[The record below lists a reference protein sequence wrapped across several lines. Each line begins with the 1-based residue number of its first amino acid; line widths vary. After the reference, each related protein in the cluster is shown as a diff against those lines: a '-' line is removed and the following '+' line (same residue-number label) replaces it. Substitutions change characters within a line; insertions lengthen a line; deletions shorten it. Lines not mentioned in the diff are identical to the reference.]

1 MRVLLSKEH
10 YSSKIYALQTTNDI
24 TTCSKNNV
32 IIFFYKQKIHFSPFV
47 QPPAFEIPLFI
58 FCLLSFPL

>member
-10 YSSKIYALQTTNDI
+10 YSSKVYTLQMTNSI

-32 IIFFYKQKIHFSPFV
+32 IIFFCKQKTHISPFV
-47 QPPAFEIPLFI
+47 QPPAFGIPYFI
-58 FCLLSFPL
+58 FCLVSLPL